1 MDLYNLYGLKKT
13 THMDLNQLKQL
24 IWFKNKNN

>member
-13 THMDLNQLKQL
+13 THMNLNELKQL
-24 IWFKNKNN
+24 IWFKKSNP